1 MQARQ
6 CSGDKHMDAIKHQL
20 NAMSLPEQFFG
31 GNSLQL
37 ISTLYGIQ
45 LSFSAFAA
53 LAAWHQEAL
62 PPVQVASAQEWSQSR
77 EQDIE
82 AHKPL
87 RFSYDWCVL
96 AASAYVSLC
105 ACVPT

>member
-37 ISTLYGIQ
+37 ISPLYGIQ
-45 LSFSAFAA
+45 LSFSAFPA